1 MDVGRGHDKGLD
13 LSRRARYGE
22 GKAGG
27 ALEGGGVLE
36 KLAPEIAMPRKKASS
51 KWAGTASCFDDAD
64 EGSELYTGCYVHD
77 RRDGSYQKSL
87 S

>member
-1 MDVGRGHDKGLD
+1 MVVGCVLDKRLELLRRGK
-13 LSRRARYGE
+13 SGE
-22 GKAGG
+22 GEAGG